1 VLGYLDAENMKL
13 NIEAA
18 DECDARSWNEFVKM
32 NPHATPYHL
41 WEYGK
46 SLSLT
51 YGYKR
56 FYLIAKEDEE
66 IVGILPLIQVKSLLF
81 YNKLISLPFC
91 EYGGQLSE
99 SKYIAKSL
107 WKMAIEVANK
117 LKVDYVEI
125 RNPSNIPDI
134 NGYHRIQRYVTFEID
149 LTKSKESLWCNL
161 DKKTRNA
168 IRKAM
173 KNGVEVEEVKNENG
187 LKLYYKLYLK
197 TQKRHGSPPNSFKL
211 FYNIY
216 RQLQPMGIMRILLAK
231 YQGKTIGGIITFHF
245 NGIIYWWGGV
255 MDPDYRHLNPTNL
268 LLWEMIKW
276 GIENDLKTFNL
287 GRTRKNTSIYHFKSK
302 WGGKEVVLQDYVFP
316 LNSSRKYILPDP
328 YQGRYKFLSKLWSIL
343 PIVLAEKIGPKI
355 ISKIGL

>member
-1 VLGYLDAENMKL
+1 MKL
-13 NIEAA
+13 NIEVA
-18 DECDARSWNEFVKM
+18 DECDACLWNEFVKM

-117 LKVDYVEI
+117 LKVDYIEI
-125 RNPSNIPDI
+125 RNPSSIPDT

-149 LTKSKESLWCNL
+149 LTKGIESLWRNL

-173 KNGVEVEEVKNENG
+173 KNGIGVEEVKNENG

-197 TQKRHGSPPNSFKL
+197 MQKRHGSPPNSFKL

-245 NGIIYWWGGV
+245 NRIIYWWGNV
-255 MDPDYRHLNPTNL
+255 TEPDYRHLNPANL
-268 LLWEMIKW
+268 LLWKVIEW
-276 GIENDLKTFNL
+276 GDENNFKIFNL
-287 GRTRKNTSIYHFKSK
+287 GRTRKGTSIHHFKDG
-302 WGGKEVVLQDYVFP
+302 WGGKEIILQDYAYF
-316 LNSSRKYILPDP
+316 LNEKMNSRKLPDP
-328 YQGRYKFLSKLWSIL
+328 NQGKYRFLSIGWSLL
-343 PIVLAEKIGPKI
+343 PTAFAEKLGPKI